1 VHTGIDLFSGAGGI
15 NANVVL
21 ATFILFCRIGACLML
36 MPGVSSAPI
45 PMQVRLFVAVATTL
59 SLAPIL
65 LDQAVLKIVSD
76 DPIPLV
82 RLIVVEALVGG
93 LIGLLGRMFYL
104 ALETMSVGAS
114 TMLGMANPFGVEVE
128 PGEALQP
135 LAQLVTMSA
144 TVMIFV
150 TDMHWE
156 VLRGLAASY
165 HAIPLGAAFDAGYS
179 LRHLVDILGDT
190 FRVALRVCSPFFV
203 YAVVVNF
210 AMSLIARLAPQ
221 ISIFYIITPFVI
233 AGGLVLLYFTTRS
246 LLGEFLASFG
256 AWLLSG

>member
-1 VHTGIDLFSGAGGI
+1 MLTGAGGI
-15 NANVVL
+15 LNANTVL
-21 ATFILFCRIGACLML
+21 ATFVLFCRIGACLML
-36 MPGVSSAPI
+36 MPGVSSSQI

-65 LDQAVLKIVSD
+65 IDQAALKAVNA
-76 DPIPLV
+76 DPIPLL

-104 ALETMSVGAS
+104 ALEAMATGAS
-114 TMLGMANPFGVEVE
+114 TMLGMANPFGVQLE
-128 PGEALQP
+128 PGEAMQP
-135 LAQLVTMSA
+135 LASLVTMSA
-144 TVMIFV
+144 TVLIFV
-150 TDMHWE
+150 TNMHWE

-165 HAIPLGAAFDAGYS
+165 HAIPLGADFDAGYS

-190 FRVALRVCSPFFV
+190 FRIALRVCSPFFV

-221 ISIFYIITPFVI
+221 ISIFYIIAPFVI
-233 AGGLVLLYFTTRS
+233 AGGLVLFYFTIRS
-246 LLGEFLASFG
+246 LLGEFMASFG

>member
-1 VHTGIDLFSGAGGI
+1 MLTGAGGI
-15 NANVVL
+15 LNANTVL
-21 ATFILFCRIGACLML
+21 ATFVLFCRIGACLMF
-36 MPGVSSAPI
+36 MPGVSSSQI

-65 LDQAVLKIVSD
+65 IDQAALKAVNA
-76 DPIPLV
+76 DPIPLL

-104 ALETMSVGAS
+104 ALEAMATGAS
-114 TMLGMANPFGVEVE
+114 TMLGMANPFGVQLE
-128 PGEALQP
+128 PGEAMQP
-135 LAQLVTMSA
+135 LASLVTMSA
-144 TVMIFV
+144 TVLIFV
-150 TDMHWE
+150 TNMHWE

-165 HAIPLGAAFDAGYS
+165 HAIPLGADFDAGYS

-190 FRVALRVCSPFFV
+190 FRIALRVCSPFFV

-233 AGGLVLLYFTTRS
+233 TGGLVLFYFTIRS